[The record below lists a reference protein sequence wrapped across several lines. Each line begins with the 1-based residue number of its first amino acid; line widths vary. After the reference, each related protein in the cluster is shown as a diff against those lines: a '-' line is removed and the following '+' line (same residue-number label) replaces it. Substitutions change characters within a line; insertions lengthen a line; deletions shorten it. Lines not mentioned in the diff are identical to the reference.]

1 MSSTSE
7 VVQKTRC
14 PNARDPLADDAELDR
29 RILANRERVLT
40 ELAQEEALSAQAR
53 EKALS

>member
-1 MSSTSE
+1 
-7 VVQKTRC
+7 
-14 PNARDPLADDAELDR
+14 LADDAELDR